1 MDENAFQKLFLVD
14 RLILTDDIFDL
25 FSLYSW
31 ENSFTLTP
39 DQRYHSIMEM
49 SEVAGPVQVIYEIV
63 LLHSWSTKLSIGIRR
78 RNNWRMQLPSLPGQ
92 LQIRRWKIQEGAKNP
107 PCAMIWTGKNT
118 TLPAVCS
125 VLGV

>member
-1 MDENAFQKLFLVD
+1 
-14 RLILTDDIFDL
+14 
-25 FSLYSW
+25 
-31 ENSFTLTP
+31 
-39 DQRYHSIMEM
+39 
-49 SEVAGPVQVIYEIV
+49 VAGPVQVIYEIV